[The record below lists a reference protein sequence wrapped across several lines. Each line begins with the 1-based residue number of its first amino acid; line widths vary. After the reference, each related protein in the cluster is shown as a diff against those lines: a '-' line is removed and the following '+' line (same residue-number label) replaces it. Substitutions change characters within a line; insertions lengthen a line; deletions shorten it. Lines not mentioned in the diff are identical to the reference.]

1 MARLVLNTVAVK
13 AIKNTPP
20 SSLPNGTSIRIGF
33 IPVTDCAPLI
43 AAEKLGLFESHGLK
57 VSLHCEAG
65 WATIREKMV
74 HGQLEAAHAVAGLIL
89 ALRLGLQGP
98 SFPVVSPFIFSLQG
112 NAITLSRDLW
122 NRGVRDAGSLKKLIR
137 SQKDRL
143 FTFGVV
149 STFSAHYFL
158 MRRWLERGG
167 INPETD
173 VRILAFPPSLMA
185 ENLGEG
191 LLDGFCAGEP
201 WNSQAVADRT
211 GWCPAVSAEL
221 MPQHPEKVLLVAERF
236 ANEHADQLRTLCEV
250 FVASCA
256 FCDAA
261 ENRAQLAKW
270 LAESGYFTATANVLS
285 RSLVG
290 PFDNGMG
297 QLSETESF
305 HIFSRYEANIPTAG
319 KSAWLLQECKQHGL
333 ISADR
338 MGQAETEL
346 SIAWR
351 PLNPAAP
358 AIRKTSKRN
367 PKAQL
372 TTA

>member
-1 MARLVLNTVAVK
+1 MK
-13 AIKNTPP
+13 AIRNI
-20 SSLPNGTSIRIGF
+20 SSAASQAAKTTSTSIRIGF

-43 AAEKLGLFESHGLK
+43 AAKKLGLFKSHGLD
-57 VSLHCEAG
+57 VSLHCETG

-74 HGQLEAAHAVAGLIL
+74 HGQLDAAHAVAGLIL

-98 SFPVVSPFIFSLQG
+98 AFPVVSPFIFSLQG

-122 NRGVRDAGSLKKLIR
+122 NRGVRDASTLKKLIR

-158 MRRWLERGG
+158 MRRWLEQGG
-167 INPETD
+167 INPDTD
-173 VRILAFPPSLMA
+173 VRILVFPPSLMA

-211 GWCPAVSAEL
+211 GWCPAVSEDL
-221 MPQHPEKVLLVAERF
+221 IPRHPEKVLLVAERF
-236 ANEHADQLRTLCEV
+236 ANQHTEELMTLCDV
-250 FVASCA
+250 FKASCA
-256 FCDAA
+256 FCDAK

-270 LAESGYFTATANVLS
+270 LAESGYFTASANVLS

-297 QLSETESF
+297 KLRETETF
-305 HIFSRYEANIPTAG
+305 HIFSRYEANTPATQHAT
-319 KSAWLLQECKQHGL
+319 WLLQECMHNLLLPASQL
-333 ISADR
+333 P
-338 MGQAETEL
+338 QARAEL
-346 SIAWR
+346 ARAWT
-351 PLNPAAP
+351 PLTSPVT
-358 AIRKTSKRN
+358 IKSSKRIAKPQTMHN
-367 PKAQL
+367 
-372 TTA
+372 